1 MSVAALAD
9 LRKDLKVTLTESST
23 TLSEVCSLPSE
34 IFVLRYFVL
43 LGWAIW
49 LCEFCVEFLVSKF
62 TLMDVVE
69 EIEVVIKEVYNQSIS
84 FLAHRSK

>member
-1 MSVAALAD
+1 M
-9 LRKDLKVTLTESST
+9 TESRT

-49 LCEFCVEFLVSKF
+49 LCKFGVKLLMSKF

-84 FLAHRSK
+84 SLAHRSK